1 MNATRAPAGPNP
13 AQDEIVRLNV
23 RGMSCASCVA
33 AVENALE
40 KTPGVREAS
49 VDLIGQRAD
58 VRVESGRAAPE
69 SLVAAVRSA
78 GYDAELRTHAQ
89 YADHEKHHAA
99 GLHSAHDL
107 FLRFAVTL
115 AVGVISMA
123 LSWSEMHGDHGPGAG
138 TSTSRWILLVLSALV
153 LVWSGNHFFIGA
165 WKAARRRTAD
175 MDTLVALGTGTA
187 FVQSALVT
195 IAPQWFRNVGLPNDV
210 YFEAIPWVIALVT
223 LGHFLEERAK
233 LRAGEAVRRLAE
245 RAPSTVRVLR
255 GAVETI
261 IPIAE
266 VQTGDVVRIL
276 PGERVPVDGV
286 IVSGTTSV
294 DESMLTGESMPVEK
308 REGSMLLGG
317 TLNGVGSVT
326 ARATTVGGESAMARI
341 VQILE
346 DAMTAKPRIQ
356 RSVDRIAAVFVPA
369 VLVIATI
376 AFMIWLATGPEPRIA
391 HALHA
396 WITVLIIACP
406 CAMGLAVP
414 AAISVATGASA
425 KRGVLVRSGAV
436 LEMAPRIDTV
446 VFDKT
451 GTLTQGR
458 PQVTSVVMAPG
469 RAAAGEREL
478 FSLLGSLERSSEH
491 ALSGAIL
498 SYAKAL
504 GAELGEA
511 TNIEVRAGRGI
522 AGTVGEHRI
531 LAGTMRFLDE
541 EDVDAS
547 PIEVLVRAAEEQ
559 GATPVVV
566 AIDGAPAAVLH
577 IRDPLRPGAAQAVEQ
592 LRQKGLRV
600 ILLTGDRRGTA
611 QAIAKEAGIEEV
623 VAEALPWDKVDF
635 VRRLREEGRVVAM
648 AGDGIN
654 DAPALAAADLGIAM
668 SGGSD
673 IAAEAADVTIL
684 SGRLDA
690 IAWTMQLARA
700 THRIIVQNLV
710 WAFGYNVLG
719 IPLAAGVFYP
729 WTGWL
734 LSPVF
739 ASAAMALSSVSVVL
753 NSLRLGRAVKSE

>member
-1 MNATRAPAGPNP
+1 MNIPNAPPRPNS

-40 KTPGVREAS
+40 KTPGVKEAS
-49 VDLIGQRAD
+49 VDLIGRRAD
-58 VRVESGRAAPE
+58 VRVESGSAAAE
-69 SLVAAVRSA
+69 RLVEAVRNA
-78 GYDAELRTHAQ
+78 GYEAELRTLSPEGDRA
-89 YADHEKHHAA
+89 ERHAA
-99 GLHSAHDL
+99 ERRAEHDL
-107 FLRFAVTL
+107 FLRFAITF

-123 LSWSEMHGDHGPGAG
+123 LSWSEMHGDHRHAAG
-138 TSTSRWILLVLSALV
+138 TSTARWILLVLSTLV
-153 LVWSGNHFFIGA
+153 LAWSGNHFFIGA
-165 WKAARRRTAD
+165 WKAAKRRSAD
-175 MDTLVALGTGTA
+175 MNTLVALGTGTA
-187 FVQSALVT
+187 FVYSALVT
-195 IAPQWFRNVGLPNDV
+195 IAPLWFRSAGLPNDV

-223 LGHFLEERAK
+223 LGRFLEERAK

-255 GAVETI
+255 GATETV

-276 PGERVPVDGV
+276 PGERIPVDGV
-286 IVSGTTSV
+286 VVSGATSV

-308 REGSMLLGG
+308 REASVVLGG
-317 TLNGVGSVT
+317 TLNGAGSVT
-326 ARATTVGGESAMARI
+326 VRATTIGSDSAMARI

-346 DAMTAKPRIQ
+346 DAMSAKPRIQ

-369 VLVIATI
+369 VLAIATI
-376 AFMIWLATGPEPRIA
+376 AFVIWLAAGPEPRLA

-446 VFDKT
+446 ILDKT
-451 GTLTQGR
+451 GTLTQGKPR
-458 PQVTSVVMAPG
+458 VTSVLVAPG
-469 RAAAGEREL
+469 ARVADEREL

-498 SYAKAL
+498 SRAQEL
-504 GAELGEA
+504 GVELGEA
-511 TNIEVRAGRGI
+511 ADIEVRAGRGI
-522 AGTVGEHRI
+522 AGTVRGRRV

-541 EDVDAS
+541 DDVSAS
-547 PIEVLVRAAEEQ
+547 SIEGLVRAAEEQ

-566 AIDGAPAAVLH
+566 AVDGAPAAVLH
-577 IRDPLRPGAAQAVEQ
+577 VRDPLRPGAEQAVAQ

-611 QAIAKEAGIEEV
+611 LAIAKEAGIEEV

-635 VRRLREEGRVVAM
+635 VRKLRQEGRVVAM

-684 SGRLDA
+684 SGRLDT
-690 IAWTMQLARA
+690 IAWTMRLARA

-719 IPLAAGVFYP
+719 IPLAAGVFFP

-734 LSPVF
+734 LSPVL

-753 NSLRLGRAVKSE
+753 NSLRLGHIVKSE